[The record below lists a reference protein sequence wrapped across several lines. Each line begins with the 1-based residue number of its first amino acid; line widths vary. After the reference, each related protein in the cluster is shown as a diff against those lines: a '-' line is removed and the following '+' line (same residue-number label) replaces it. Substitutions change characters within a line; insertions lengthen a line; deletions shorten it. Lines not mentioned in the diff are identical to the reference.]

1 MWKRGRADLFV
12 VDEIE
17 EGMVSPELCVEEGA
31 GGPEA
36 EDGGGG
42 GRLAP
47 LLVHL
52 DEGPVDGAVQSH
64 LVSLPGRKTDK
75 LEN

>member
-1 MWKRGRADLFV
+1 
-12 VDEIE
+12 
-17 EGMVSPELCVEEGA
+17 MVGPELCVEEGA

-52 DEGPVDGAVQSH
+52 DEGPVDGAVQPH
-64 LVSLPGRKTDK
+64 LVSLSEERQI
-75 LEN
+75 N